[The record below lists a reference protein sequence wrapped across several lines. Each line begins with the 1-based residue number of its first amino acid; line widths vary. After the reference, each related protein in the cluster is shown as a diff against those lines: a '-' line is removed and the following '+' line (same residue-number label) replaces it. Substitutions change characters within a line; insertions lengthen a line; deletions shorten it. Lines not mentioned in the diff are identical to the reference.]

1 MDFSLGKKSPA
12 KETRVNSEM
21 KVNSISEFN
30 DDILVPLGPK
40 WIEGKW
46 SWGVNFDFS
55 LHLRHFNRVA
65 IEMERHRLGVNY
77 ISELNY
83 DILVTLRPK
92 WVETCV
98 VVE

>member
-40 WIEGKW
+40 WIEGK
-46 SWGVNFDFS
+46 
-55 LHLRHFNRVA
+55 
-65 IEMERHRLGVNY
+65 
-77 ISELNY
+77 
-83 DILVTLRPK
+83 
-92 WVETCV
+92 
-98 VVE
+98 